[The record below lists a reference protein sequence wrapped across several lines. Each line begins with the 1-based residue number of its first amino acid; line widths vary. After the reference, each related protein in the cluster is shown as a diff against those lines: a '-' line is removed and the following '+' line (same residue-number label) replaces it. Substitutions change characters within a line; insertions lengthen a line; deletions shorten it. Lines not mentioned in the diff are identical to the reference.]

1 MTFIWRARSCEKYK
15 LHGTETRTWYRMSGF
30 AYPSIFPPVLQTR
43 RLAID
48 LTERISDTS
57 TTGNANL
64 ILVSSR
70 FPRMPTQLNES
81 CSMATADEKTIS
93 LIHVEGMPEYNY
105 LAFQEMNE
113 HEEFDDNEGIN
124 NDLNEEE
131 TFLEANNKV
140 IPKDNDDNGKR
151 SWTLF
156 LYSITTVL
164 LFSDQNLLA
173 PNLSQAANEFG
184 FDDNERDQK
193 LGGDIAL
200 AFFVL
205 GAPASFLLGCGA
217 DSDSVSRSFLFG
229 LTVLIGEGAC
239 FCTYFTTTYTG
250 LYVTRALTGFSVG
263 GALPLLSSVLG
274 DWYKPEERSA
284 VMASVGIGT
293 GIGIAM
299 GQGIA
304 GYLGP
309 LYGWRLPFLCV
320 SLPAIFV
327 ALLLMTTV
335 VDPVRGRSEN
345 TRHIHSPVE
354 EGDSDLT
361 ENHEDN
367 ARHGDLVTDSISD
380 LKTVSSVTPL
390 SPPAMDTKASDAV
403 KREHFEIAS
412 RSFSEQQCFNT
423 LCWHSLWK
431 QFPFSQHLATTKEL
445 LSCKTVVLTL
455 LQGAPGCIPWGIVN
469 TFLNDYLSE
478 DCGMSVQAATTT
490 VLFFGMGNF
499 FGMVIGGI
507 GGDYL
512 YKKNQRYPALLS
524 GLMAII
530 GCFPLWVLINTTRIE
545 NGEISFGTG
554 FKTMFISVL
563 SGIGSGVTG
572 PVVKATLQNVTIPH
586 SRGQAFALLNTFDDF
601 GRGLGPVFVAKL
613 IQSLGNRQRA
623 FNVGV
628 GGWILCGLLNLCM
641 FFTVG
646 TDEARAKAMFLD
658 RYSKNISQSSGVEDD
673 GTQ

>member
-1 MTFIWRARSCEKYK
+1 MVTVDKKAGS
-15 LHGTETRTWYRMSGF
+15 
-30 AYPSIFPPVLQTR
+30 P
-43 RLAID
+43 
-48 LTERISDTS
+48 
-57 TTGNANL
+57 
-64 ILVSSR
+64 
-70 FPRMPTQLNES
+70 
-81 CSMATADEKTIS
+81 IS
-93 LIHVEGMPEYNY
+93 LEEMPEYNY
-105 LAFQEMNE
+105 SVFQDMNQD
-113 HEEFDDNEGIN
+113 EETRDDSNEQ
-124 NDLNEEE
+124 E
-131 TFLEANNKV
+131 TFLEST
-140 IPKDNDDNGKR
+140 DNFISEDKSDDGKR
-151 SWTLF
+151 RWTLV

-173 PNLSQAANEFG
+173 PNLSQAAEEFG
-184 FDDNERDQK
+184 FDENERDQK

-239 FCTYFTTTYTG
+239 FFTYFTTTYTG

-345 TRHIHSPVE
+345 TKNAPSPVE
-354 EGDSDLT
+354 EVVSNSTD
-361 ENHEDN
+361 DN
-367 ARHGDLVTDSISD
+367 KDDAMNRNLVRDSISN

-390 SPPAMDTKASDAV
+390 SPRSIDTNTSDAV
-403 KREHFEIAS
+403 VVHEPFEIAS
-412 RSFSEQQCFNT
+412 RSSSERECLDKSRWFS
-423 LCWHSLWK
+423 LRKH
-431 QFPFSQHLATTKEL
+431 FPFSQHLSTSKEL

-490 VLFFGMGNF
+490 VLFFGVGNF
-499 FGMVIGGI
+499 FGMVIGGV

-512 YKKNQRYPALLS
+512 YKKNKRYPPLLS
-524 GLMAII
+524 GFMAIV

-545 NGEISFGTG
+545 NGEISFGHG
-554 FKTMFISVL
+554 MKIMVISML

-572 PVVKATLQNVTIPH
+572 PVVKSTLQNVTIPH
-586 SRGQAFALLNTFDDF
+586 ARGQAFALLNTFDDF

-613 IQSLGNRQRA
+613 IQAFGSRQKA
-623 FNVGV
+623 FNLGV

-641 FFTVG
+641 FFTVSS
-646 TDEARAKAMFLD
+646 DEMRAKSLILE
-658 RYSKNISQSSGVEDD
+658 RYSNISQLSEHEDE
-673 GTQ
+673 